1 MEHELL
7 VAESRL
13 DSVTVHADGALCRRR
28 VRVQLPAGVSRVRL
42 TGLPL
47 VSDPQSLGARVV
59 DLLDPDAEGAAGGPA
74 ERSSCGR
81 VLDVRRE
88 ERAEVVPRE
97 QLASLRREVDA
108 AQEAYDVARA
118 RRDRLAARA
127 ETTCALRPVPPLPRR
142 GDPPRPAPV
151 DAVIALAGFTD
162 ERLDTVNAQL
172 LGAEQA
178 FERAEHDLDVARHRL
193 AEASHALPTESTRTT
208 ADAVVTIDRG
218 ADGTGGAGGSG
229 AVGAAVGSGGLD
241 GQDALVEPELEVELE
256 LEYAVP
262 GATWFPSYRLHLTRR
277 GATDGASGVSPRD
290 SLSLRASIAQ
300 RTGED
305 WTGVRLSLSTADLL
319 TRTVMPQLRSI
330 RLGRRQAEQPAPPW
344 REAPAGLSG
353 LFSGYDAAVADA
365 QAPPVPPPSR
375 GLGAAVAGAGAGAGV
390 VGGTEGERELRP
402 AMRRAAPRAA
412 AFGAAPAAPGAAPGG
427 PVAYGG
433 ASRAQPT
440 AVAFPATPQAGAAP
454 PVRALPAPEP
464 TLDVALRDLAGLE
477 LAGPTAPIGARG
489 TLAPSLSGGS
499 AGPVEWE
506 HRQRAQ
512 SVRGL
517 PVPPHA
523 VPVHL
528 RAAAMGAGP
537 VADDRAQTLEHRF
550 DHQFDHRFDTAAR
563 VDVPADGA
571 WHSVAVSELPVGLML
586 RHLCVPSLDPQVYAT
601 VELANTS
608 PHALLPG
615 PLDVVVDGEYST
627 TVAMPALAPGA
638 RKRIGIG
645 VEEGVRVARHS
656 RSAESSSGL
665 LGGTT
670 VITQRVEIEVANRLD
685 RPIDLDV
692 LERVPVSDE
701 KDVRIEDTAATPPWT
716 VVPPEQDEHH
726 RRGLR
731 RWQLD
736 LAPAATATLTGG
748 YEIRIPS
755 AKAVAGGNRRDA

>member
-7 VAESRL
+7 VAQSRL
-13 DSVTVHADGALCRRR
+13 DSVTVHTDGALCRRR
-28 VRVQLPAGVSRVRL
+28 VCVQLPAGVSRVRL
-42 TGLPL
+42 AGLPL
-47 VSDPQSLGARVV
+47 VSDPHSLRARVV
-59 DLLDPDAEGAAGGPA
+59 DSRETTPA
-74 ERSSCGR
+74 R

-97 QLASLRREVDA
+97 QLASLQRELDA

-118 RRDRLAARA
+118 RRDRIAARS
-127 ETTCALRPVPPLPRR
+127 ETTFALRPVPPLPRR

-151 DAVIALAGFTD
+151 EAVIALAGFAD
-162 ERLDTVNAQL
+162 ARLDGLNAQL
-172 LGAEQA
+172 LAAEGV
-178 FERAEHDLDVARHRL
+178 FERAEHGLDVARHRL

-208 ADAVVTIDRG
+208 ADAVVTIDLG
-218 ADGTGGAGGSG
+218 SGGSG
-229 AVGAAVGSGGLD
+229 VAARSEAADGSEG
-241 GQDALVEPELEVELE
+241 EPERELELE

-262 GATWFPSYRLHLTRR
+262 GATWFPSYRLQLARR
-277 GATDGASGVSPRD
+277 TSTEAGSAHD

-305 WTGVRLSLSTADLL
+305 WTGVRLSLSTAALL
-319 TRTVMPQLRSI
+319 TRSVMPQLRSI

-353 LFSGYDAAVADA
+353 LFGGYDAAAADA
-365 QAPPVPPPSR
+365 PAPTGHEPVPVAAR
-375 GLGAAVAGAGAGAGV
+375 GLGKAVAGAGAGVGA
-390 VGGTEGERELRP
+390 VGGNDGERELRP

-412 AFGAAPAAPGAAPGG
+412 VFGAAPAAPGAAPGG
-427 PVAYGG
+427 PPAYGS
-433 ASRAQPT
+433 ARAQPM
-440 AVAFPATPQAGAAP
+440 AAAFAAP
-454 PVRALPAPEP
+454 PPAGSAAPGRALPASEP

-477 LAGPTAPIGARG
+477 LAGPGAPIGARG
-489 TLAPSLSGGS
+489 TLAPSTPGTPS
-499 AGPVEWE
+499 AAVERE
-506 HRQRAQ
+506 YRQRAH

-517 PVPPHA
+517 AVPPHA
-523 VPVHL
+523 VPVAES
-528 RAAAMGAGP
+528 AA
-537 VADDRAQTLEHRF
+537 
-550 DHQFDHRFDTAAR
+550 FDHRFDTAAR

-571 WHSVAVSELPVGLML
+571 WHSVAVAEFPVGLTL

-670 VITQRVEIEVANRLD
+670 VITQRVEVEVANRLD
-685 RPIDLDV
+685 RPITLDV

-701 KDVRIEDTAATPPWT
+701 KDARIEDTAATPPWT
-716 VVPPEQDEHH
+716 VVPPEEDEHH

-755 AKAVAGGNRRDA
+755 AKAVVGGNRRDA

>member
-7 VAESRL
+7 VAQSRL

-28 VRVQLPAGVSRVRL
+28 VCVQLPAGVSRVRL
-42 TGLPL
+42 AGLPL
-47 VSDPQSLGARVV
+47 VSDPHSLRARVV
-59 DLLDPDAEGAAGGPA
+59 DSRSTTPA
-74 ERSSCGR
+74 R
-81 VLDVRRE
+81 VLDVRRQA
-88 ERAEVVPRE
+88 RAEVVPRE
-97 QLASLRREVDA
+97 QVASLQRDLDA

-118 RRDRLAARA
+118 RRDRLAARS
-127 ETTCALRPVPPLPRR
+127 ETTSALRPVPPLPRR

-151 DAVIALAGFTD
+151 EAVIALAGFTD
-162 ERLDTVNAQL
+162 ARLDALNAQL
-172 LGAEQA
+172 LAAEEV

-208 ADAVVTIDRG
+208 ADAVVTIDLGTGESGVAVDRDA
-218 ADGTGGAGGSG
+218 ADGSER
-229 AVGAAVGSGGLD
+229 
-241 GQDALVEPELEVELE
+241 EPERELELE

-262 GATWFPSYRLHLTRR
+262 GATWFPSYRLRLARR
-277 GATDGASGVSPRD
+277 TSAESGSAHD

-305 WTGVRLSLSTADLL
+305 WTGVRLSLSTAALL
-319 TRTVMPQLRSI
+319 TRAVMPQLRSI

-353 LFSGYDAAVADA
+353 LFGGYDAAVADA
-365 QAPPVPPPSR
+365 PAPTGQPVPVAAR
-375 GLGAAVAGAGAGAGV
+375 GLGTAVAGAGV
-390 VGGTEGERELRP
+390 VGGNEGERELRP

-412 AFGAAPAAPGAAPGG
+412 VFGAAPAAPGAAPGG
-427 PVAYGG
+427 PPAYGS
-433 ASRAQPT
+433 ARAQPM
-440 AVAFPATPQAGAAP
+440 AAAFAAP
-454 PVRALPAPEP
+454 PPAGSAAPGRVMPAPEP

-477 LAGPTAPIGARG
+477 LAGPDAPIGARG
-489 TLAPSLSGGS
+489 TLAPSTPGTPSG
-499 AGPVEWE
+499 AVERE
-506 HRQRAQ
+506 YRQRAH
-512 SVRGL
+512 SVRGIA
-517 PVPPHA
+517 VPPHA
-523 VPVHL
+523 VPVVES
-528 RAAAMGAGP
+528 AS
-537 VADDRAQTLEHRF
+537 
-550 DHQFDHRFDTAAR
+550 FDHRFDTAAR
-563 VDVPADGA
+563 VDVPADGV
-571 WHSVAVSELPVGLML
+571 WHSVAVVEFPVGLTL

-627 TVAMPALAPGA
+627 TVAMPALEPGA

-645 VEEGVRVARHS
+645 IEEGVRVARHS

-670 VITQRVEIEVANRLD
+670 VITQRVEVEVANRLD
-685 RPIDLDV
+685 RPITLDV

-701 KDVRIEDTAATPPWT
+701 KDARIEDTAATPPWT
-716 VVPPEQDEHH
+716 AVPPEQDEHH